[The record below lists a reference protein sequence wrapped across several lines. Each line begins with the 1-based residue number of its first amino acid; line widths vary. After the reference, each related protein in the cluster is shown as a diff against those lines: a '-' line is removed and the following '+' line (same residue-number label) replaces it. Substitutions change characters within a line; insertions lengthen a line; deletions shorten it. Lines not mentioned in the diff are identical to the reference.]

1 MNLVAI
7 RNSRSR
13 PIPLEKNC
21 SSLSEY
27 IIPCSEKRVG
37 HEPATAC
44 PVSIRHRRGV
54 QGVVV
59 CRDGQT
65 LPAFAR
71 KSKLRIQ
78 SEHVETGE
86 AHVPVQF
93 DCFCAPSTGSPIL
106 SLEESS
112 RRFPPHQARHGRQA
126 AILLG
131 REDPIQESQAKQFPG
146 TVRAAF
152 ILFPLGQFGATN
164 TKATVPSEP
173 GNPID
178 DRIGMLLK
186 NRRRSTI
193 FWYPDWIFA

>member
-1 MNLVAI
+1 MNLVAV

-37 HEPATAC
+37 HEPATAS

-126 AILLG
+126 VILLG
-131 REDPIQESQAKQFPG
+131 REDPIQESQSEAIPGHCARSFYLVSPG
-146 TVRAAF
+146 TIR
-152 ILFPLGQFGATN
+152 
-164 TKATVPSEP
+164 
-173 GNPID
+173 GNQH
-178 DRIGMLLK
+178 DR
-186 NRRRSTI
+186 
-193 FWYPDWIFA
+193 